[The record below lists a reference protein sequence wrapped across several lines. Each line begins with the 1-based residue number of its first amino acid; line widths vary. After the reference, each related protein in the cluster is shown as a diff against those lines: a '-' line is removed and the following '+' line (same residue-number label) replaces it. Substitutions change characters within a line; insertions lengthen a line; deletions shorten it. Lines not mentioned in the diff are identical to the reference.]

1 MMVAGSTIL
10 LHGHSIINP
19 WGVVGGWSC
28 LLLGAGAVRWAL
40 GVGGWTDGGRIHHQ
54 RPPKKIDHDHEDEIS
69 NTNW

>member
-40 GVGGWTDGGRIHHQ
+40 GEVGGWGVDRRWTDSSPAPTGKN
-54 RPPKKIDHDHEDEIS
+54 RP
-69 NTNW
+69 